1 MKVLVTGGLGF
12 IGSNL
17 CRYMLTNHPDY
28 EIVNIDKIGY
38 GANPANLEDLEEEKR
53 YSFIKGDICDSKLL
67 DKTVKKADAIVNFAA
82 ETHVDRS
89 IANPNMFIQNNTIG
103 TFTVL
108 ESIRKNNKQAR
119 FVQVSTDEVY
129 GDILEGSFTE
139 KDPPKPS
146 NPYSASKASADMF
159 VQAYCRTYN
168 LNASITRCTNNFG
181 PYQFPE
187 KLIPKTTI
195 RALKNLQIPIYGTGK
210 NVRDWL
216 YVQDHCQ
223 AIDLVLAKGKAGEI
237 YNISSGNEI
246 LNIQIV
252 RKILTLLNKNETLI
266 THVEDRPGHDIRYSI
281 DSSKLRSTLGW
292 KPQFTFTRAL
302 ETTINWYQENEKWWK
317 PLATK
322 EILSPAPW
330 KTSGKK

>member
-1 MKVLVTGGLGF
+1 
-12 IGSNL
+12 
-17 CRYMLTNHPDY
+17 
-28 EIVNIDKIGY
+28 
-38 GANPANLEDLEEEKR
+38 
-53 YSFIKGDICDSKLL
+53 
-67 DKTVKKADAIVNFAA
+67 
-82 ETHVDRS
+82 
-89 IANPNMFIQNNTIG
+89 
-103 TFTVL
+103 
-108 ESIRKNNKQAR
+108 
-119 FVQVSTDEVY
+119 VY

-139 KDPPKPS
+139 QHPPRPS

-159 VQAYCRTYN
+159 VHAYHRTYG
-168 LNASITRCTNNFG
+168 LNASVTRCTNNFG
-181 PYQFPE
+181 PCQFPE
-187 KLIPKTTI
+187 KLIPKTII

-223 AIDLVLAKGKAGEI
+223 AIDLVLTKGKAGEI

-266 THVEDRPGHDIRYSI
+266 TYVEDRPGHDFRYSM

-292 KPQFTFTRAL
+292 KPQFTFTKAL
-302 ETTINWYQENEKWWK
+302 ETTINWYRENEKWWK